1 MPVASAL
8 RAVMLFG
15 SVSAKDPAVVGAPA
29 AEAAPAV
36 AEAELADETSGQ
48 PGAASQQEQDTGAAS
63 QQEQDTATE
72 EQENAEKE
80 NAQPEKENAPPPPPR
95 VKYVYAPPAPPAEA
109 RARTPRANPPDPV
122 VRVVCYLCGRAAGTK
137 SIRFHHAKCVARW
150 TDGPLPFPPSL
161 DAIPDAA
168 GPELD
173 AYNAR
178 AKTAF
183 DAHSTCAC
191 KLCGKR
197 IRRVDATRHLRDD
210 CVNRRPTARKP
221 PKRGFGGGDSRKP
234 DIPECNLDN
243 GGAPRIPLPAHP
255 MLRETPRSLLPA
267 PAPRVHEAPPSPCR
281 RAAAKDPRVLE
292 RRRAAALLRADGK
305 EKAARAELRQAAQ
318 AEASLVVAFRRKRH
332 GDKKMAGRLR

>member
-1 MPVASAL
+1 
-8 RAVMLFG
+8 MLFG
-15 SVSAKDPAVVGAPA
+15 SVSAKDPAVVGVPA
-29 AEAAPAV
+29 ETAEAAP
-36 AEAELADETSGQ
+36 ADETSGQ

-63 QQEQDTATE
+63 QQERDTTTE
-72 EQENAEKE
+72 EQEKAQKE
-80 NAQPEKENAPPPPPR
+80 DAQPEKENAPPPPPR

-109 RARTPRANPPDPV
+109 RARPPRANPPDPV

-178 AKTAF
+178 AKAAF

-197 IRRVDATRHLRDD
+197 IRRVDAARHLRDG

-234 DIPECNLDN
+234 NIPECNLDN

-255 MLRETPRSLLPA
+255 MLRDTPRSLLPA
-267 PAPRVHEAPPSPCR
+267 PAPRAHEAPPSPCR
-281 RAAAKDPRVLE
+281 RAAA
-292 RRRAAALLRADGK
+292 LLRGEGK

-318 AEASLVVAFRRKRH
+318 AEASLVSAFRRTRH
-332 GDKKMAGRLR
+332 GDKKGMVR

>member
-1 MPVASAL
+1 
-8 RAVMLFG
+8 MLFG

-63 QQEQDTATE
+63 HQERDTAPPGKE
-72 EQENAEKE
+72 EQENAEKDT
-80 NAQPEKENAPPPPPR
+80 AQPEKENAPPPPPR

-109 RARTPRANPPDPV
+109 RARAPRANPPDPV

-178 AKTAF
+178 AKAAF

-210 CVNRRPTARKP
+210 CVNRRPTARKRP
-221 PKRGFGGGDSRKP
+221 WTR
-234 DIPECNLDN
+234 C
-243 GGAPRIPLPAHP
+243 
-255 MLRETPRSLLPA
+255 
-267 PAPRVHEAPPSPCR
+267 
-281 RAAAKDPRVLE
+281 
-292 RRRAAALLRADGK
+292 
-305 EKAARAELRQAAQ
+305 
-318 AEASLVVAFRRKRH
+318 
-332 GDKKMAGRLR
+332 

>member
-1 MPVASAL
+1 
-8 RAVMLFG
+8 MLFFPRAEEEDDDNDSG
-15 SVSAKDPAVVGAPA
+15 SAAPEEAATEPSAGAAPVDGAQLDSEEAPTTEPA
-29 AEAAPAV
+29 AAPTEAPPRPKLRFVYTHAPLAAPA
-36 AEAELADETSGQ
+36 
-48 PGAASQQEQDTGAAS
+48 TGRP
-63 QQEQDTATE
+63 
-72 EQENAEKE
+72 K
-80 NAQPEKENAPPPPPR
+80 
-95 VKYVYAPPAPPAEA
+95 PAP
-109 RARTPRANPPDPV
+109 RSDI

-178 AKTAF
+178 AKAAF

-243 GGAPRIPLPAHP
+243 GGEPRIPLPAHP

-292 RRRAAALLRADGK
+292 RRRAAALLRGEGK

-318 AEASLVVAFRRKRH
+318 AEASLVRGFRRKRE
-332 GDKKMAGRLR
+332 GDKKGMVR

>member
-63 QQEQDTATE
+63 HQERDTAPPGKE
-72 EQENAEKE
+72 EQENAEKDT
-80 NAQPEKENAPPPPPR
+80 AQPEKENAPPPPPR

-178 AKTAF
+178 AKAAF

-221 PKRGFGGGDSRKP
+221 

-267 PAPRVHEAPPSPCR
+267 PAPRAHEAPPSPCR